1 MQQPKRILH
10 LLIKQYITGI
20 CGLKKKDFSSEKS
33 YLHEVLISM
42 HLHMGSVPLF
52 AEYTYWL
59 EYPVKYSN
67 EAERDNIH
75 SWVCLFVIF
84 LVQ

>member
-1 MQQPKRILH
+1 MQQPKRMLH

-20 CGLKKKDFSSEKS
+20 CGMRRKEFSSETS
-33 YLHEVLISM
+33 CLHEALILM
-42 HLHMGSVPLF
+42 HLHMESVLILI
-52 AEYTYWL
+52 EYTYWL

-75 SWVCLFVIF
+75 SWVCLFTIF
-84 LVQ
+84 LA

>member
-1 MQQPKRILH
+1 MQQPKKMLH

-20 CGLKKKDFSSEKS
+20 CGLKRKEFSADRS
-33 YLHEVLISM
+33 YLHEVLILM
-42 HLHMGSVPLF
+42 HLHMESVLVF
-52 AEYTYWL
+52 DEYTDWL

-75 SWVCLFVIF
+75 GWVCLFVI
-84 LVQ
+84 LLI